1 MKRLLGVLALAVV
14 LLAIRPDAF
23 ASQAV
28 SSEKLV
34 AVMVVVKT
42 PPAIT
47 RAAIDEGFV
56 KAVPTY
62 QKIPGLIRKY
72 FTVNDDGFGG
82 MYLWKSRA
90 AAEAWFT
97 PEFVAKS
104 KARYGTEPQ
113 IIYFETPIQLDNS
126 VSASGG

>member
-1 MKRLLGVLALAVV
+1 MKRFLGVLALAVA
-14 LLAIRPDAF
+14 LFAIRVDAH

-34 AVMVVVKT
+34 AVLVVVKT
-42 PPAIT
+42 PPGIT

-113 IIYFETPIQLDNS
+113 IIYFDTPVQLDNS

>member
-14 LLAIRPDAF
+14 LLAIRVDAF

-82 MYLWKSRA
+82 MYLWKNRA

>member
-1 MKRLLGVLALAVV
+1 MKRLLGILALAVV
-14 LLAIRPDAF
+14 LLAIRVDAF

-42 PPAIT
+42 PPGIT

-82 MYLWKSRA
+82 MYLWKNRA